1 MHEPARDEAPVQVC
15 DALLDG
21 TLGAP
26 DLTARRLSAHLGKT
40 TSVLYHHWG
49 SLDGFLYAV
58 SRAAMSRLGEHVL
71 GGLTSGPELP
81 TIAEAFVTFGIEQPV
96 LYGLMFERRYD
107 WDSLRA
113 AGVFDEQGGSVD
125 LWQALV
131 TFFEAGG
138 SQQADTD
145 ARVLFA
151 ALHGLVSLAHSGR
164 ANVGALSIT
173 DLEAATAAARSIAN
187 RMASTHTETEK

>member
-1 MHEPARDEAPVQVC
+1 MPESAIDEAPVQVC

-26 DLTARRLSAHLGKT
+26 DLTARRLGAHLGKT
-40 TSVLYHHWG
+40 TSVLYHQWG

-71 GGLTSGPELP
+71 GGLANGPELAA
-81 TIAEAFVTFGIEQPV
+81 IAEAFVTFGIEQPV

-107 WDSLRA
+107 WDALRA
-113 AGVFDEQGGSVD
+113 AGVFDERAGSVD

-131 TFFEAGG
+131 AFFEAGG

-164 ANVGALSIT
+164 ANVGVLSVS
-173 DLEAATAAARSIAN
+173 DLEAAIAAARSIAD
-187 RMASTHTETEK
+187 RMAPPHTETEK